1 MYTWFD
7 ALLVTLLAI
16 VTALGVRRGLAGL
29 VWGVTALLLC
39 LLVNALTPNA
49 ALAALLALLLSGAAA
64 YATARIVARPYAR
77 PWFQVAG
84 GVGGFLLGTLLISAL
99 ALSFPLERQGEK
111 VSYPAPGLPEPLRG
125 AVEQSVIQK
134 RLLTVWNGHRA
145 IRLLVV
151 PDRAHPEHP

>member
-16 VTALGVRRGLAGL
+16 MTALGARRGLAGL
-29 VWGVTALLLC
+29 IWGLAALLLC

-64 YATARIVARPYAR
+64 YATARIVTRPYAQ

-84 GVGGFLLGTLLISAL
+84 GMGGFLLGTLLVSAL
-99 ALSFPLERQGEK
+99 ALSFPLERQKGQ
-111 VSYPAPGLPEPLRG
+111 VSYPSRDLPEPLHS
-125 AVEQSVIQK
+125 AVQQSVIQQ
-134 RLLTVWNGHRA
+134 RLRGVWTSNRA
-145 IRLLVV
+145 VRLLVV
-151 PDRAHPEHP
+151 PDRAHPQP